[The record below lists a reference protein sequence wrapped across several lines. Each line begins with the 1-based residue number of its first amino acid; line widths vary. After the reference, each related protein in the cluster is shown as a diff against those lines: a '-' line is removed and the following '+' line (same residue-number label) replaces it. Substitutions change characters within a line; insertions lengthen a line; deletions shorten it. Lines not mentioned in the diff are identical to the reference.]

1 MLGEQRRVAVPL
13 GQAGDA
19 HDDLGEAVIKVLAE
33 ACPRRSSPPDSG
45 GWRRRSACRRRSRWR
60 PPIRSI
66 TRSCRKRSSLT
77 CKRQRDVADLVEE
90 QGAAMGELDL
100 ALGGL
105 DRAGEGALLV
115 AEQFGLEQILGDR
128 GAVDRDEAAAAR
140 AGWCGGRRGR
150 AIPCRC
156 REAPS
161 SITETSVLA
170 TRSIVRA
177 TLVISGAAVIIEPS
191 TVRSS
196 PTWLS
201 SRRFS
206 LSMPWSWKAR
216 RTIRPSWSMS
226 TGFW

>member
-1 MLGEQRRVAVPL
+1 MPAAIISSRFWWVAQTIRVSTAIGL
-13 GQAGDA
+13 
-19 HDDLGEAVIKVLAE
+19 
-33 ACPRRSSPPDSG
+33 
-45 GWRRRSACRRRSRWR
+45 R

-115 AEQFGLEQILGDR
+115 AEQLGLEQVLGDR
-128 GAVDRDEAAAAR
+128 GAVDRDEAAAAAPAR
-140 AGWCGGRRGR
+140 LVDAAGEQFLAG
-150 AIPCRC
+150 AAD
-156 REAPS
+156 APS

-170 TRSIVRA
+170 TRSMVRA
-177 TLVISGAAVIIEPS
+177 TFDISGAAVTIVPS

-196 PTWLS
+196 PTCSS

-206 LSMPWSWKAR
+206 SSMPWSWKAR